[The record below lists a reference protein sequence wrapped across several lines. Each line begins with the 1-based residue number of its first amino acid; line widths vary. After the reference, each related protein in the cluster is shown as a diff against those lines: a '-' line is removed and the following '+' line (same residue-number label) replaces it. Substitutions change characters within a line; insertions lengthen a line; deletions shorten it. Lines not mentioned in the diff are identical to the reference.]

1 MRTCTYTVTIMSP
14 AGRDSD
20 FQVIHV
26 AGLREEFRALPH
38 LDAQCAHRGR
48 VLDALNVVRH

>member
-1 MRTCTYTVTIMSP
+1 MSP

-38 LDAQCAHRGR
+38 LDAQCAHRGQ
-48 VLDALNVVRH
+48 VLDALNVVRY